1 MIRKHII
8 FSGWVQGVGFRYR
21 LHYASDLYGVTGWVK
36 NNFDGT
42 VEAEMQGEEKDID
55 SAIMTVEKGTY
66 IKIENLWANE
76 IPLIENEHGFYIK

>member
-21 LHYASDLYGVTGWVK
+21 LRYASDLYGVTGWVK

-55 SAIMTVEKGTY
+55 SAIMTVEK
-66 IKIENLWANE
+66 A
-76 IPLIENEHGFYIK
+76 LISKLRTFGQMKFLLLKTNTDFI

>member
-21 LHYASDLYGVTGWVK
+21 LRYASDLYGVTGWEK

-76 IPLIENEHGFYIK
+76 ISLIENEHGFYIK

>member
-21 LHYASDLYGVTGWVK
+21 LRYASDLYGVTGWVK

-76 IPLIENEHGFYIK
+76 ISLIENEHGFYIK

>member
-21 LHYASDLYGVTGWVK
+21 LRYASDLYGVTGWVK

-66 IKIENLWANE
+66 IKIENLWTNE

>member
-21 LHYASDLYGVTGWVK
+21 LRYASDLYGVTGWVK

-42 VEAEMQGEEKDID
+42 VEAEMQGEEKGVGLPYWLHI
-55 SAIMTVEKGTY
+55 
-66 IKIENLWANE
+66 
-76 IPLIENEHGFYIK
+76 

>member
-21 LHYASDLYGVTGWVK
+21 LRYASDLYGVTGWVK

-42 VEAEMQGEEKDID
+42 VEAEMQGKEKDID

-76 IPLIENEHGFYIK
+76 ISLIENEHGFYIK

>member
-21 LHYASDLYGVTGWVK
+21 LRYASDLYGVTGWIK

-76 IPLIENEHGFYIK
+76 ISLIENEHGFYIK